1 MTNTNQLNEKIE
13 EDAKRYMRSGEFT
26 PFIIQKNMASLSP
39 NIYVLQ
45 YLTNTNQLTE
55 KIEEDAKRYMRSGEF
70 TPFII
75 L

>member
-1 MTNTNQLNEKIE
+1 
-13 EDAKRYMRSGEFT
+13 
-26 PFIIQKNMASLSP
+26 MASWSP

-45 YLTNTNQLTE
+45 YLTNTNQLTV
-55 KIEEDAKRYMRSGEF
+55 KIEEDAKRYMRSGEY